1 MPTEQEAKPAVVT
14 PSLQQWRSPSTFRGA
29 PGEDPLKWLKEYD
42 RVANFNKWDDM
53 MCLANVYF
61 FLDGTA
67 RQWYVNNE
75 DTLDS
80 WEAFKNGLSGLFG
93 ERQKYTRRAEE
104 QLKCR
109 VQRSGEYTVLHTKC
123 IRTLPRGKSS
133 DERRRKVSHLMKGV
147 AEDIYQALL
156 TREINDTASFI
167 KWCNYIEDMKQKRVG
182 RPRFERLPNVVPVAS
197 LTDETDLV
205 SLIRTIVR
213 EEVHRL
219 VNQTQESLDSDPQS
233 LEEIVQDEVE
243 RVLAPVSTKPTET
256 RPRPTYAAVTR
267 KYRAPVQ
274 KFPPEPR
281 KTDVWRTAD
290 NRPVCFH
297 CGRPGH
303 VMRYCRERKAVFD
316 NSRNRRRNFDDVG
329 TEEEIRRQTL
339 LAVLRQVPR
348 EADPQYVVTD
358 PRRHIADPVS
368 RQAVG
373 ARKTKESDLPRSHD
387 VILGWDFLE
396 ASQAVIDCGQNEL
409 VLEDICRDSTA
420 PDAWNLYA
428 TRDYT
433 LKPHS
438 LTRITVS
445 GYQTRGDINV
455 VLDGSKHL
463 LFEKNIA
470 TPSMVSTYRNGK
482 SDVWVTNLQF
492 RNQIIPRGMCIG
504 QAEPLNEGHLC
515 VISDTSGCLDDQQE
529 TSSHR

>member
-1 MPTEQEAKPAVVT
+1 
-14 PSLQQWRSPSTFRGA
+14 
-29 PGEDPLKWLKEYD
+29 
-42 RVANFNKWDDM
+42 M

-67 RQWYVNNE
+67 RRWYVNNE
-75 DTLDS
+75 DALDS

-93 ERQKYTRRAEE
+93 DRQKYTRRAEE

-109 VQRSGEYTVLHTKC
+109 AQRSGESTQSYIQSVLGLC
-123 IRTLPRGKSS
+123 QEGPV
-133 DERRRKVSHLMKGV
+133 DERNQRHSKFYQMVQLYRR
-147 AEDIYQALL
+147 Y
-156 TREINDTASFI
+156 
-167 KWCNYIEDMKQKRVG
+167 G

-329 TEEEIRRQTL
+329 TEEEIRR
-339 LAVLRQVPR
+339 PNSS
-348 EADPQYVVTD
+348 
-358 PRRHIADPVS
+358 RRFTPS
-368 RQAVG
+368 
-373 ARKTKESDLPRSHD
+373 P
-387 VILGWDFLE
+387 
-396 ASQAVIDCGQNEL
+396 
-409 VLEDICRDSTA
+409 
-420 PDAWNLYA
+420 
-428 TRDYT
+428 
-433 LKPHS
+433 
-438 LTRITVS
+438 
-445 GYQTRGDINV
+445 TRGRSPIRRYR
-455 VLDGSKHL
+455 S
-463 LFEKNIA
+463 
-470 TPSMVSTYRNGK
+470 PSPYR
-482 SDVWVTNLQF
+482 
-492 RNQIIPRGMCIG
+492 R
-504 QAEPLNEGHLC
+504 
-515 VISDTSGCLDDQQE
+515 
-529 TSSHR
+529 SSQSPGRRSEEN

>member
-75 DTLDS
+75 DALDS

-93 ERQKYTRRAEE
+93 DRQRYTRRAEE

-109 VQRSGEYTVLHTKC
+109 AQRSGESTQSYIQSVLGLCQEASKRRTGC
-123 IRTLPRGKSS
+123 I
-133 DERRRKVSHLMKGV
+133 
-147 AEDIYQALL
+147 
-156 TREINDTASFI
+156 
-167 KWCNYIEDMKQKRVG
+167 
-182 RPRFERLPNVVPVAS
+182 

-213 EEVHRL
+213 EEIHRL

-329 TEEEIRRQTL
+329 TEEEIRRL
-339 LAVLRQVPR
+339 NSS
-348 EADPQYVVTD
+348 
-358 PRRHIADPVS
+358 RRFTPS
-368 RQAVG
+368 
-373 ARKTKESDLPRSHD
+373 P
-387 VILGWDFLE
+387 
-396 ASQAVIDCGQNEL
+396 
-409 VLEDICRDSTA
+409 
-420 PDAWNLYA
+420 
-428 TRDYT
+428 
-433 LKPHS
+433 
-438 LTRITVS
+438 
-445 GYQTRGDINV
+445 TRGRSPIRRYR
-455 VLDGSKHL
+455 S
-463 LFEKNIA
+463 
-470 TPSMVSTYRNGK
+470 PSPYR
-482 SDVWVTNLQF
+482 
-492 RNQIIPRGMCIG
+492 R
-504 QAEPLNEGHLC
+504 
-515 VISDTSGCLDDQQE
+515 
-529 TSSHR
+529 SSQSPGRRSEEN

>member
-75 DTLDS
+75 DALDS

-93 ERQKYTRRAEE
+93 DCQRYTRRAEE

-109 VQRSGEYTVLHTKC
+109 AQRSGESTQSYIQSVLGLC
-123 IRTLPRGKSS
+123 QEVNPLMRE
-133 DERRRKVSHLMKGV
+133 DEKVSHLMK
-147 AEDIYQALL
+147 
-156 TREINDTASFI
+156 
-167 KWCNYIEDMKQKRVG
+167 
-182 RPRFERLPNVVPVAS
+182 
-197 LTDETDLV
+197 
-205 SLIRTIVR
+205 
-213 EEVHRL
+213 
-219 VNQTQESLDSDPQS
+219 
-233 LEEIVQDEVE
+233 EEIVQDEVE
-243 RVLAPVSTKPTET
+243 RVLAPVSAKSTET

-329 TEEEIRRQTL
+329 TEEEIRR
-339 LAVLRQVPR
+339 PNSS
-348 EADPQYVVTD
+348 
-358 PRRHIADPVS
+358 RRFTPS
-368 RQAVG
+368 
-373 ARKTKESDLPRSHD
+373 P
-387 VILGWDFLE
+387 
-396 ASQAVIDCGQNEL
+396 
-409 VLEDICRDSTA
+409 
-420 PDAWNLYA
+420 
-428 TRDYT
+428 
-433 LKPHS
+433 
-438 LTRITVS
+438 
-445 GYQTRGDINV
+445 TRGRSPIRRYR
-455 VLDGSKHL
+455 S
-463 LFEKNIA
+463 
-470 TPSMVSTYRNGK
+470 PSPYR
-482 SDVWVTNLQF
+482 
-492 RNQIIPRGMCIG
+492 R
-504 QAEPLNEGHLC
+504 
-515 VISDTSGCLDDQQE
+515 
-529 TSSHR
+529 SSQSPGRRSEEN

>member
-1 MPTEQEAKPAVVT
+1 MNKLVLEKNEISNWKELSPLPDEQPTTSCGRKIKTTYLYHSNSVTSLVEARGTITSNVDNSDNLRRSLRLRGLSPEFGLLKENSRKRTKMPTEQEAKPAVVT

-75 DTLDS
+75 DALDS

-93 ERQKYTRRAEE
+93 DRQKYTRRAEE

-109 VQRSGEYTVLHTKC
+109 AQRSGESTQSYIQSVLGLCQEVNPLMKE
-123 IRTLPRGKSS
+123 
-133 DERRRKVSHLMKGV
+133 DEKVSHLMKGV

-243 RVLAPVSTKPTET
+243 RVLAPE
-256 RPRPTYAAVTR
+256 
-267 KYRAPVQ
+267 APVQ

-297 CGRPGH
+297 CRRPGH

-329 TEEEIRRQTL
+329 TEEEIRR
-339 LAVLRQVPR
+339 PNSS
-348 EADPQYVVTD
+348 
-358 PRRHIADPVS
+358 RRFTPS
-368 RQAVG
+368 
-373 ARKTKESDLPRSHD
+373 P
-387 VILGWDFLE
+387 
-396 ASQAVIDCGQNEL
+396 
-409 VLEDICRDSTA
+409 
-420 PDAWNLYA
+420 
-428 TRDYT
+428 
-433 LKPHS
+433 
-438 LTRITVS
+438 
-445 GYQTRGDINV
+445 TRGRSPIRRYR
-455 VLDGSKHL
+455 S
-463 LFEKNIA
+463 
-470 TPSMVSTYRNGK
+470 PSPYR
-482 SDVWVTNLQF
+482 
-492 RNQIIPRGMCIG
+492 R
-504 QAEPLNEGHLC
+504 
-515 VISDTSGCLDDQQE
+515 
-529 TSSHR
+529 SSQSPGRRSEEN

>member
-75 DTLDS
+75 DALDS

-93 ERQKYTRRAEE
+93 DRQKYTRRAEE

-109 VQRSGEYTVLHTKC
+109 AQRSGESTQSYIQSLLGLCQEASKRRTGC
-123 IRTLPRGKSS
+123 I
-133 DERRRKVSHLMKGV
+133 
-147 AEDIYQALL
+147 
-156 TREINDTASFI
+156 
-167 KWCNYIEDMKQKRVG
+167 
-182 RPRFERLPNVVPVAS
+182 

-219 VNQTQESLDSDPQS
+219 VNQTQESLNSDPQS

-274 KFPPEPR
+274 KFPPQPR

-329 TEEEIRRQTL
+329 TEEEIRRPNSSRRFTPSPT
-339 LAVLRQVPR
+339 R
-348 EADPQYVVTD
+348 ADPQYVVTD

-373 ARKTKESDLPRSHD
+373 ARKTKESDLPR
-387 VILGWDFLE
+387 
-396 ASQAVIDCGQNEL
+396 
-409 VLEDICRDSTA
+409 R
-420 PDAWNLYA
+420 
-428 TRDYT
+428 
-433 LKPHS
+433 
-438 LTRITVS
+438 
-445 GYQTRGDINV
+445 
-455 VLDGSKHL
+455 
-463 LFEKNIA
+463 
-470 TPSMVSTYRNGK
+470 
-482 SDVWVTNLQF
+482 
-492 RNQIIPRGMCIG
+492 
-504 QAEPLNEGHLC
+504 
-515 VISDTSGCLDDQQE
+515 
-529 TSSHR
+529 

>member
-75 DTLDS
+75 DALDS

-93 ERQKYTRRAEE
+93 DRQKYTRRAEE
-104 QLKCR
+104 QLKMPSPAFR
-109 VQRSGEYTVLHTKC
+109 REYTVLHTKC

-219 VNQTQESLDSDPQS
+219 VNQTQESFDSDPQS

-281 KTDVWRTAD
+281 KQMCGERLTTDLFVSTAD
-290 NRPVCFH
+290 
-297 CGRPGH
+297 
-303 VMRYCRERKAVFD
+303 
-316 NSRNRRRNFDDVG
+316 
-329 TEEEIRRQTL
+329 
-339 LAVLRQVPR
+339 
-348 EADPQYVVTD
+348 
-358 PRRHIADPVS
+358 
-368 RQAVG
+368 
-373 ARKTKESDLPRSHD
+373 
-387 VILGWDFLE
+387 
-396 ASQAVIDCGQNEL
+396 
-409 VLEDICRDSTA
+409 
-420 PDAWNLYA
+420 
-428 TRDYT
+428 
-433 LKPHS
+433 
-438 LTRITVS
+438 
-445 GYQTRGDINV
+445 
-455 VLDGSKHL
+455 VLD
-463 LFEKNIA
+463 
-470 TPSMVSTYRNGK
+470 M
-482 SDVWVTNLQF
+482 
-492 RNQIIPRGMCIG
+492 
-504 QAEPLNEGHLC
+504 
-515 VISDTSGCLDDQQE
+515 
-529 TSSHR
+529 

>member
-75 DTLDS
+75 DALDS

-93 ERQKYTRRAEE
+93 DCQRYTRRAEE

-109 VQRSGEYTVLHTKC
+109 AQRSGESTQSYIQSVLGLC
-123 IRTLPRGKSS
+123 Q
-133 DERRRKVSHLMKGV
+133 ER
-147 AEDIYQALL
+147 
-156 TREINDTASFI
+156 
-167 KWCNYIEDMKQKRVG
+167 
-182 RPRFERLPNVVPVAS
+182 ERLS
-197 LTDETDLV
+197 LTT
-205 SLIRTIVR
+205 
-213 EEVHRL
+213 
-219 VNQTQESLDSDPQS
+219 
-233 LEEIVQDEVE
+233 LE
-243 RVLAPVSTKPTET
+243 
-256 RPRPTYAAVTR
+256 
-267 KYRAPVQ
+267 
-274 KFPPEPR
+274 
-281 KTDVWRTAD
+281 TAD
-290 NRPVCFH
+290 
-297 CGRPGH
+297 
-303 VMRYCRERKAVFD
+303 
-316 NSRNRRRNFDDVG
+316 G
-329 TEEEIRRQTL
+329 TSTTLALKKKYADQTL

-373 ARKTKESDLPRSHD
+373 ARKTKQSDLPRSHD

-445 GYQTRGDINV
+445 GYQIRGDINV

-515 VISDTSGCLDDQQE
+515 VISDTSGCFG
-529 TSSHR
+529 

>member
-1 MPTEQEAKPAVVT
+1 
-14 PSLQQWRSPSTFRGA
+14 
-29 PGEDPLKWLKEYD
+29 
-42 RVANFNKWDDM
+42 
-53 MCLANVYF
+53 
-61 FLDGTA
+61 
-67 RQWYVNNE
+67 
-75 DTLDS
+75 
-80 WEAFKNGLSGLFG
+80 
-93 ERQKYTRRAEE
+93 
-104 QLKCR
+104 
-109 VQRSGEYTVLHTKC
+109 
-123 IRTLPRGKSS
+123 
-133 DERRRKVSHLMKGV
+133 
-147 AEDIYQALL
+147 
-156 TREINDTASFI
+156 
-167 KWCNYIEDMKQKRVG
+167 MKQKRVG

-329 TEEEIRRQTL
+329 TEEEIRRPNSSRRFTPS
-339 LAVLRQVPR
+339 PR

-373 ARKTKESDLPRSHD
+373 TRKTKESDLPRSHD

-445 GYQTRGDINV
+445 GYQIRGDINV

-504 QAEPLNEGHLC
+504 QAEPLNEGYLC
-515 VISDTSGCLDDQQE
+515 VISDTSGCLM
-529 TSSHR
+529 TSKKLRVTDELFVNDVTQVK

>member
-14 PSLQQWRSPSTFRGA
+14 PSLQQWKSPSTFRGA
-29 PGEDPLKWLKEYD
+29 PGEDPLKWLKE
-42 RVANFNKWDDM
+42 
-53 MCLANVYF
+53 
-61 FLDGTA
+61 
-67 RQWYVNNE
+67 QWYVNNE
-75 DTLDS
+75 DALNS

-93 ERQKYTRRAEE
+93 DRQKYTRKGRRTTKMPSPAFR
-104 QLKCR
+104 R
-109 VQRSGEYTVLHTKC
+109 VRSPHIQSVLGLC
-123 IRTLPRGKSS
+123 Q
-133 DERRRKVSHLMKGV
+133 E
-147 AEDIYQALL
+147 ALL

-182 RPRFERLPNVVPVAS
+182 RPRLKGFQTSYRLHPEGF
-197 LTDETDLV
+197 ETDLV
-205 SLIRTIVR
+205 SYS
-213 EEVHRL
+213 H
-219 VNQTQESLDSDPQS
+219 NQ
-233 LEEIVQDEVE
+233 EIVQDEVE

-256 RPRPTYAAVTR
+256 GPRPTYAAVTR

-281 KTDVWRTAD
+281 KTDRERLSLTTLETAD
-290 NRPVCFH
+290 
-297 CGRPGH
+297 
-303 VMRYCRERKAVFD
+303 
-316 NSRNRRRNFDDVG
+316 G
-329 TEEEIRRQTL
+329 TSTTLALKKKYADQTL

-373 ARKTKESDLPRSHD
+373 AGKTKESDLQGGEAVCTGNPPSTAKMTGNQLDVIIDKKPIRALVDSGASFSVISDKYRRFLKKVLFADAKSVMLKVADGNFVRPIGKCVLRVRINSRELPFEFIVLSHCSHD

-445 GYQTRGDINV
+445 GYQT
-455 VLDGSKHL
+455 
-463 LFEKNIA
+463 E
-470 TPSMVSTYRNGK
+470 
-482 SDVWVTNLQF
+482 
-492 RNQIIPRGMCIG
+492 
-504 QAEPLNEGHLC
+504 
-515 VISDTSGCLDDQQE
+515 E
-529 TSSHR
+529 T

>member
-1 MPTEQEAKPAVVT
+1 MPSPA
-14 PSLQQWRSPSTFRGA
+14 FR
-29 PGEDPLKWLKEYD
+29 
-42 RVANFNKWDDM
+42 R
-53 MCLANVYF
+53 
-61 FLDGTA
+61 
-67 RQWYVNNE
+67 
-75 DTLDS
+75 
-80 WEAFKNGLSGLFG
+80 
-93 ERQKYTRRAEE
+93 
-104 QLKCR
+104 
-109 VQRSGEYTVLHTKC
+109 EYTVLHTKC
-123 IRTLPRGKSS
+123 IRTLPKGGKSS
-133 DERRRKVSHLMKGV
+133 DERRRKSVTPNEGV

-182 RPRFERLPNVVPVAS
+182 RPRFERLQTSYRLHP

-205 SLIRTIVR
+205 SLIRTIR
-213 EEVHRL
+213 SFKTKL
-219 VNQTQESLDSDPQS
+219 KGFGPSVNKTY
-233 LEEIVQDEVE
+233 
-243 RVLAPVSTKPTET
+243 ET

-303 VMRYCRERKAVFD
+303 VMRYCREKRL
-316 NSRNRRRNFDDVG
+316 SLTTLRNRRRNFDDVG
-329 TEEEIRRQTL
+329 TEEEIRR
-339 LAVLRQVPR
+339 PNSS
-348 EADPQYVVTD
+348 
-358 PRRHIADPVS
+358 RRFTPSPTRGRSPIRRYRSPVAIS
-368 RQAVG
+368 
-373 ARKTKESDLPRSHD
+373 PIHHD

-420 PDAWNLYA
+420 PDASNLYA

-470 TPSMVSTYRNGK
+470 TPSMVSHI
-482 SDVWVTNLQF
+482 VTEKV
-492 RNQIIPRGMCIG
+492 M
-504 QAEPLNEGHLC
+504 
-515 VISDTSGCLDDQQE
+515 SGLPTCSSE
-529 TSSHR
+529 TNHP

>member
-14 PSLQQWRSPSTFRGA
+14 PSLQQWRNPSTFRGA

-75 DTLDS
+75 DALDS

-93 ERQKYTRRAEE
+93 DRQRYTRRAEE

-109 VQRSGEYTVLHTKC
+109 AQRSGESTQSYIQGVLGLC
-123 IRTLPRGKSS
+123 Q
-133 DERRRKVSHLMKGV
+133 E
-147 AEDIYQALL
+147 A
-156 TREINDTASFI
+156 
-167 KWCNYIEDMKQKRVG
+167 
-182 RPRFERLPNVVPVAS
+182 PNVVPVAS

-303 VMRYCRERKAVFD
+303 VMRYCRERLSLTPLETAD
-316 NSRNRRRNFDDVG
+316 G
-329 TEEEIRRQTL
+329 TSTTLALKKKYADQTL

-348 EADPQYVVTD
+348 GRSPI
-358 PRRHIADPVS
+358 RRY
-368 RQAVG
+368 
-373 ARKTKESDLPRSHD
+373 RSPSPYRRS
-387 VILGWDFLE
+387 
-396 ASQAVIDCGQNEL
+396 SQSPGRRSEEN
-409 VLEDICRDSTA
+409 
-420 PDAWNLYA
+420 
-428 TRDYT
+428 
-433 LKPHS
+433 
-438 LTRITVS
+438 
-445 GYQTRGDINV
+445 
-455 VLDGSKHL
+455 
-463 LFEKNIA
+463 
-470 TPSMVSTYRNGK
+470 
-482 SDVWVTNLQF
+482 
-492 RNQIIPRGMCIG
+492 
-504 QAEPLNEGHLC
+504 
-515 VISDTSGCLDDQQE
+515 
-529 TSSHR
+529 

>member
-1 MPTEQEAKPAVVT
+1 MVQLYRRYEA
-14 PSLQQWRSPSTFRGA
+14 
-29 PGEDPLKWLKEYD
+29 E
-42 RVANFNKWDDM
+42 
-53 MCLANVYF
+53 
-61 FLDGTA
+61 
-67 RQWYVNNE
+67 
-75 DTLDS
+75 
-80 WEAFKNGLSGLFG
+80 
-93 ERQKYTRRAEE
+93 
-104 QLKCR
+104 
-109 VQRSGEYTVLHTKC
+109 
-123 IRTLPRGKSS
+123 
-133 DERRRKVSHLMKGV
+133 
-147 AEDIYQALL
+147 
-156 TREINDTASFI
+156 
-167 KWCNYIEDMKQKRVG
+167 KRVG

-243 RVLAPVSTKPTET
+243 RVLASVSTKPTET

-329 TEEEIRRQTL
+329 TEKEIRRPNF

-373 ARKTKESDLPRSHD
+373 ARTTKESDLPRRMG
-387 VILGWDFLE
+387 LLE

-409 VLEDICRDSTA
+409 VLEDICRDSTV

-445 GYQTRGDINV
+445 GYQTRGDINTDKSTAAKTNVKHRIFTGDHAPINQRAYRVSPTERRIIHEEGQKMLDEGIVQPSESPWSSPV
-455 VLDGSKHL
+455 VLLRKKDGSWRFCVDYRKLNSVTKKDVYPLPRIDDTLDCLKGAKFFSSMDLRSGYWQIEIDEADREKTAFITPEGLYEFKVMPFGLCNAPATFKRMMDNLLRHFKWTMCLCYLDDIIVFSETLEDHL
-463 LFEKNIA
+463 IRLRLVLKCLQEAGLKLNSKKCLFAAQEVKI
-470 TPSMVSTYRNGK
+470 
-482 SDVWVTNLQF
+482 L
-492 RNQIIPRGMCIG
+492 
-504 QAEPLNEGHLC
+504 GHL
-515 VISDTSGCLDDQQE
+515 V
-529 TSSHR
+529 SSNGVRPIPTK